1 MPQAGPQTY
10 YAPAGRETDQMIRA
24 RNAQLR
30 AIPVLPLLLDGLP
43 SLAAVLNSC
52 RQIVL
57 ANRRML
63 QMLGVEHE
71 DMVLG
76 LRPGEAVSCINAHVG
91 PDGCGTSEMCQN
103 CEAVLA
109 VMEAM
114 AGQPQERESRI
125 QTVHDGHEHSLD
137 LLVSPVAFEL
147 DGESYIFIS
156 MEDVANRARRRVL
169 ERLFFH
175 DLLNTAGGI
184 RGFADMLRKEAPDSY
199 SVLAENICQASDRLV
214 HDIQSQK
221 ILLEAENDDLKLAPA
236 RFPTRDL
243 LEQVAR
249 SYRLHEEA
257 EGKTIAVDPGSPQ
270 TSMVSDPSLISRVL
284 GNLVKNAL
292 EASPPGAVVV
302 LSSRVD
308 DGQVEFS
315 VKNPGQIPPDIG
327 ARLFHRSFSTK
338 GSGRGLGTYSVKLF
352 AERYLGG
359 KVSFRSS
366 PDEGTVFTVRCPLT
380 LPDRDQFA

>member
-1 MPQAGPQTY
+1 MLHAGPDTFH
-10 YAPAGRETDQMIRA
+10 APAGREDDHIIKA

-43 SLAAVLNSC
+43 TLAAVLNSC

-57 ANRRML
+57 ANSRML
-63 QMLGVEHE
+63 QMLGVETE
-71 DMVLG
+71 DAVLG
-76 LRPGEAVSCINAHVG
+76 LRPGEAVSCVNADIG
-91 PDGCGTSEMCQN
+91 PDGCGTSELCQN

-114 AGQPQERESRI
+114 AGRPQERESRI
-125 QTVHDGHEHSLD
+125 QTIHDGHEQSLD
-137 LLVSPVAFEL
+137 LLVSPVVFEFGG
-147 DGESYIFIS
+147 DSYVFIS

-184 RGFADMLRKEAPDSY
+184 RGFAGMLRKEAPNDY
-199 SVLAENICQASDRLV
+199 STLAESICQASDRLV

-221 ILLEAENDDLKLAPA
+221 ILLEAENDDLKLTPA
-236 RFPTRDL
+236 RFLTLDL

-249 SYRLHEEA
+249 SYGLHEEA
-257 EGKTIAVDPGSPQ
+257 DGKAIVVDQQSQ
-270 TSMVSDPSLISRVL
+270 QAAMESDPSLLSRIL

-292 EASPPGAVVV
+292 EASPPGAVVEIFC
-302 LSSRVD
+302 RVD

-315 VKNPGQIPPDIG
+315 VKNPGQLPSDIG

-366 PDEGTVFTVRCPLT
+366 PEEGTVFTVRCPLKM
-380 LPDRDQFA
+380 PARA